1 MFRRIR
7 LLYSPTVR
15 IIRLGRNDTTLQSN
29 GMFYI
34 CTVERASP
42 QVTDENDKKKKGKH
56 KRKACDSSLQF

>member
-15 IIRLGRNDTTLQSN
+15 IICLGRNDTTLQSN

-42 QVTDENDKKKKGKH
+42 QVTDDNDKKKKSNK
-56 KRKACDSSLQF
+56 KSKI